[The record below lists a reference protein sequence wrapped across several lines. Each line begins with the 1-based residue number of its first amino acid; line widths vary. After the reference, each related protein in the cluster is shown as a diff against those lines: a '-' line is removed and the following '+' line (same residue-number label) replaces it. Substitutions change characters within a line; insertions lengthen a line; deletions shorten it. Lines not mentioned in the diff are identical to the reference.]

1 MQTECL
7 DEGLYRTAAGNG
19 VTVLSEAIPGVRSVA
34 VGIWVRTASAHE
46 NAVTMGVS
54 HLLEH
59 MVFKG
64 TARRTA
70 RDIALELE
78 TRGGALDAY
87 TSRDHT
93 SYQARV
99 LDEDLPRALDVLTDL
114 VRNPVLRDSDLA
126 LERRVVL
133 EEISTLED
141 TPDDMVF
148 DLHANALWP
157 DHPYGYP
164 IIGTRETVGRL
175 GTSELRDLHLRAYHP
190 RHVVIAAAGSLHHE
204 VLLKLLAKCGWFT
217 FEAGPEPRTVEPVPP
232 GTRGERR
239 VQRDTAQMHVVLGTD
254 TFPYG
259 DHRRYSLLLLG
270 TVLGG
275 GMSSRLFQRVRE
287 ELGLAYAIHTFQAF
301 YQRAGVAGVYVG
313 THPSTAEQ
321 AVETIRQE
329 LARLAREG
337 LVGSQLTEAAQQVK
351 GQLTLGL
358 ESPAARMYRL
368 ATLALYG
375 EPYRTIDQMLAE
387 IDGVREADIA
397 AVAEEFYAP
406 ERQTV
411 VWLGPDRSTG
421 SVN

>member
-1 MQTECL
+1 MDTVRL
-7 DEGLYRTAAGNG
+7 DEGLYQTTAQNG
-19 VTVLSEAIPGVRSVA
+19 VTVLSEALSGVRSVA

-46 NAVTMGVS
+46 SPHTMGVS

-64 TARRTA
+64 TARRSA

-78 TRGGALDAY
+78 VRGGALDAF

-114 VRNPVLRDSDLA
+114 VRNPVLREADLT

-133 EEISTLED
+133 EEISTVED
-141 TPDDMVF
+141 TPDDLVF
-148 DLHANALWP
+148 DLHASTLWP
-157 DHPYGYP
+157 DHPYGFP

-175 GTSELRDLHLRAYHP
+175 GAEDLRALHLRTYHP
-190 RHVVIAAAGSLHHE
+190 RHVIIAAAGSLHHE

-217 FEAGPEPRTVEPVPP
+217 FDAGPEPQPVPSVP
-232 GTRGERR
+232 AGARAERR
-239 VQRDTAQMHVVLGTD
+239 VSRDTAQMHVVMGTD
-254 TFPYG
+254 TFGYR
-259 DHRRYSLLLLG
+259 DRRRYALLLLN

-287 ELGLAYAIHTFQAF
+287 ELGLAYAIHSFQSF
-301 YQRAGVAGVYVG
+301 YQLAGTSGVYVG
-313 THPSTAEQ
+313 THPSTAAQ
-321 AVETIRQE
+321 AVDAIRQE
-329 LARLAREG
+329 LGTLAREG
-337 LVGSQLTEAAQQVK
+337 LRATQLADAAQQVK
-351 GQLTLGL
+351 GQVTLGL
-358 ESPAARMYRL
+358 ESPASRMYRL

-375 EPYRTIDQMLAE
+375 EPYRTIDEVLAL
-387 IDGVREADIA
+387 IDAVKEDDVG
-397 AVAEEFYAP
+397 AVAAEFLAP

-411 VWLGPDRSTG
+411 VWLGPHG
-421 SVN
+421 SSPSAN

>member
-1 MQTECL
+1 MDTVRL
-7 DEGLYRTAAGNG
+7 DEGLYQTTASNG
-19 VTVLSEAIPGVRSVA
+19 VTVLSEALPGVRSVA

-46 NAVTMGVS
+46 SPRTMGVS

-78 TRGGALDAY
+78 VRGGALDAF

-114 VRNPVLRDSDLA
+114 VRNPVLREADLT

-133 EEISTLED
+133 EEISTVED
-141 TPDDMVF
+141 TPDDLVF
-148 DLHANALWP
+148 DLHAGTLWP
-157 DHPYGYP
+157 DHPYGFP
-164 IIGTRETVGRL
+164 IIGTRETVNRL
-175 GTSELRDLHLRAYHP
+175 GANDLRALHVRTYHP
-190 RHVVIAAAGSLHHE
+190 RHVIIAAAGSLHHD

-217 FEAGPEPRTVEPVPP
+217 FDAGPEPQPAPPVPP
-232 GTRGERR
+232 AARTERR
-239 VQRDTAQMHVVLGTD
+239 VHRETAQVHVVMGTD
-254 TFPYG
+254 TFPYR
-259 DHRRYSLLLLG
+259 DRRRYPLLLLA

-287 ELGLAYAIHTFQAF
+287 ELGLAYAVHTFHSF
-301 YQRAGVAGVYVG
+301 YQLAGMQGVYVG

-321 AVETIRQE
+321 AVEAIRGE
-329 LARLAREG
+329 LATLAAQG
-337 LVGSQLTEAAQQVK
+337 LTRAQLGEAAQQLK
-351 GQLTLGL
+351 GQVTLGL

-368 ATLALYG
+368 ASFALYG
-375 EPYRTIDQMLAE
+375 EPYRTIDETLAE
-387 IDGVREADIA
+387 IDGVREDDIGGVA
-397 AVAEEFYAP
+397 AEYFAP
-406 ERQTV
+406 DRQTT
-411 VWLGPDRSTG
+411 VWLGPDRALPSA
-421 SVN
+421 N